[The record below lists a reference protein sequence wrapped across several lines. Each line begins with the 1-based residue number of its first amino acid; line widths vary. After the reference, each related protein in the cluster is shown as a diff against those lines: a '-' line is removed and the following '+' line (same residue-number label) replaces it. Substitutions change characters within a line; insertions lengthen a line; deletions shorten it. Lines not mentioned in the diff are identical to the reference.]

1 MHGRA
6 HRSAAWLARRG
17 GPSPEQHGRA
27 QEPGDQGSSED
38 AILAGSTPISETE
51 PWARS
56 VTNNAT
62 VNSIP
67 AKAPSLHRCRPPMSS
82 GSVPTPSRMAGPAAP
97 AAPAASR
104 QRQRPPARRRK
115 RRRAGRI
122 RRIIAALLRKAAATT
137 FPHVAAVC
145 RQKAEALRAKYGLCS
160 AQPII
165 TRLAGQSANELPFP
179 TGPGSQGSS
188 RPRGVPATVPLSRRS
203 GRARWPWRRRRD
215 PPARPAQARRAP
227 PR

>member
-1 MHGRA
+1 MRSWLGPPRSLRPSRRA
-6 HRSAAWLARRG
+6 G
-17 GPSPEQHGRA
+17 
-27 QEPGDQGSSED
+27 
-38 AILAGSTPISETE
+38 
-51 PWARS
+51 S

-145 RQKAEALRAKYGLCS
+145 RQKAEALRASTACV
-160 AQPII
+160 A
-165 TRLAGQSANELPFP
+165 RNR
-179 TGPGSQGSS
+179 SS
-188 RPRGVPATVPLSRRS
+188 RDWQA
-203 GRARWPWRRRRD
+203 RARTNSPS
-215 PPARPAQARRAP
+215 RPVPVPKARRGPAGYQP
-227 PR
+227 PSRSAGDQAVLDGRGGAGGTRQQGQPKHDEHHHAEEHHCPAHHRPPSWAGRQPRTAGARRP